1 MSRKPSLLAS
11 ALKSSEPETLPAP
24 RQPSA
29 EPKAAVVSPPLP
41 QKVEPQGG
49 SYVPPSRAN
58 KTAKTH
64 HLPPAYWETLE
75 EISFRTRDEKG
86 KRVPQER
93 LVAEAL
99 NLLFVKYKYPQV
111 RDE

>member
-11 ALKSSEPETLPAP
+11 ALKTANRETSVSEVLANSNGIIPPGRRAG
-24 RQPSA
+24 A
-29 EPKAAVVSPPLP
+29 EATGPT
-41 QKVEPQGG
+41 
-49 SYVPPSRAN
+49 YIPPSRAN
-58 KTAKTH
+58 KVGRTH
-64 HLPPAYWETLE
+64 HLQRAYWETLE

-99 NLLFVKYKYPQV
+99 NLLFVKYNYPQV
-111 RDE
+111 QDPG

>member
-11 ALKSSEPETLPAP
+11 ALKTGEPETTVPVGKAP
-24 RQPSA
+24 T
-29 EPKAAVVSPPLP
+29 EPKAAAVTAPREQRAEHQS
-41 QKVEPQGG
+41 GA
-49 SYVPPSRAN
+49 YVPPSRAN

-99 NLLFVKYKYPQV
+99 NLLFVKYNYPQV

>member
-11 ALKSSEPETLPAP
+11 AIKTVEQPAP
-24 RQPSA
+24 APDAPAASDAPA
-29 EPKAAVVSPPLP
+29 EPMRRAREAKQA
-41 QKVEPQGG
+41 GT
-49 SYVPPSRAN
+49 YVAPSRAN

-75 EISFRTRDEKG
+75 EVSFRTRDSQG
-86 KRVPQER
+86 KRIPQER

-99 NLLFVKYKYPQV
+99 NLLFVKYNYPQV
-111 RDE
+111 REGD

>member
-11 ALKSSEPETLPAP
+11 ALKTPEPETAPSETEMTAATAPAAVSAP
-24 RQPSA
+24 RRHRA
-29 EPKAAVVSPPLP
+29 ER
-41 QKVEPQGG
+41 QGG
-49 SYVPPSRAN
+49 AYVPPSRVN

-75 EISFRTRDEKG
+75 ELSFRTRDEKG
-86 KRVPQER
+86 KRMPQER

-99 NLLFVKYKYPQV
+99 NLLFSKYNYPQV